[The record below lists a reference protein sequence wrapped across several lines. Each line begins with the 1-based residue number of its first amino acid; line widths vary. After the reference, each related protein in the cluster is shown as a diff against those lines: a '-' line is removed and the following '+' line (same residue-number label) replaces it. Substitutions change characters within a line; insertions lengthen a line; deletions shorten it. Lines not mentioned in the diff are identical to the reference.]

1 MILNNNIKKNKPEY
15 QLFFLYYLIFFFI
28 YNQKE
33 SLNRLIIFLD
43 NYKINEII
51 YINKIIKLGNIF
63 KINKYKNYIFI
74 LNTFVGIL
82 IIFSKYA
89 IMIGISLV
97 KRKFRIFH
105 YVSWL
110 YGDQDSM
117 DEVVYYDKSYREI
130 NGVVHCFS
138 KSNNE

>member
-1 MILNNNIKKNKPEY
+1 MICHRMYRTTIMYLFVPITLLFLNILLHYEY
-15 QLFFLYYLIFFFI
+15 LH
-28 YNQKE
+28 
-33 SLNRLIIFLD
+33 
-43 NYKINEII
+43 
-51 YINKIIKLGNIF
+51 
-63 KINKYKNYIFI
+63 KYKNYIFI